1 MTPALDTFPGMP
13 DAWGIMAKKP
23 TIPKNAD
30 FSQLARAVVEAAT
43 NETDDPPES
52 AAVKRGRLGGAKG
65 GVARAKRL
73 TAAERSEIARK
84 AAKKRWSK

>member
-1 MTPALDTFPGMP
+1 MV

-23 TIPKNAD
+23 KIPKNAD

-43 NETDDPPES
+43 NETDDAPES

-65 GVARAKRL
+65 GKSRAQKL
-73 TAAERSEIARK
+73 TAAQRVEIARK
-84 AAKKRWSK
+84 AAAARWKSKENGK